1 MWIEKGMGDNTVG
14 DSYGESSPENL
25 LEFLKIKLIIK
36 LRGNTWNKI
45 KLEQKIYMTE
55 KII

>member
-1 MWIEKGMGDNTVG
+1 MGDNTVG

-25 LEFLKIKLIIK
+25 LEFFKDKLIIK
-36 LRGNTWNKI
+36 LRGNKWNKI
-45 KLEQKIYMTE
+45 KLKQKIYMTE